1 MSTTT
6 VRLRLHAAVEI
17 VKRALTREEHRR
29 VHANAVAN
37 ARRAAEAERRAL
49 SLVPR
54 R

>member
-6 VRLRLHAAVEI
+6 VRLRLHDAVE
-17 VKRALTREEHRR
+17 VAKRALTREERARIRR
-29 VHANAVAN
+29 NAAANE
-37 ARRAAEAERRAL
+37 RRATRAERLAL